1 MDVYYVHNTNT
12 LPGTHLQAIASSLIE
27 AEASGKAGP
36 YTTPR
41 GDLLDSWAGH
51 EGTSSELAP
60 VASVVGGVVA
70 NHVIRAVSGV
80 GEPINNMF
88 LFSLFDNHGMVEEM
102 PL

>member
-1 MDVYYVHNTNT
+1 MHHSFCMYHF
-12 LPGTHLQAIASSLIE
+12 LQAISSALIE

-36 YTTPR
+36 HATPR

-51 EGTSSELAP
+51 EGHSELAP
-60 VASVVGGVVA
+60 VASVVGGIVA

-88 LFSLFDNHGMVEEM
+88 FFSLFDNHGMVEDM